1 MSNEGEDKKN
11 NIVNNENDYDDDF
24 LEMGNLNI
32 NQEVDIKENPKK
44 YIVDSKKQNNLKAN
58 NHSHNSKNC
67 LESPNKKTKK
77 VKSITYDDVYLG
89 DDMFVTAP
97 KSYPRDYEKNNRIII
112 SFTKNASAKEL
123 LSIDS
128 PRDST
133 DKIKSKILEKNFV
146 DDDDENEEDD
156 GGHIRSNTY
165 DYYAQKGESR
175 YLKDFLTSINNHRK
189 HSFDDLTNQEDI
201 EFVDEDVIV
210 DGNIF
215 FIENEAQL
223 NNLNYY
229 NKKNKCNISYI
240 TLNLFIKKLCTENL
254 KEKYPILYKSFID
267 QYQELFPLPSLIEK
281 IINAFNYYNNQM
293 NIEVPD
299 LVALLNKIISNQF
312 KKIQDNEKLIKK
324 LTTTYETLEELTWIS
339 DALKKEIANI
349 SYIVSSN
356 SSQEFDLEY
365 TRYLI
370 SDRRKTKAI
379 NIRAK
384 NKRRMVNNKPVYKY
398 PYFYIFDFSDEEIAK
413 NLTLISYKMMS
424 CIDVNELWNSNFSK
438 EDKLSKAPNV
448 TKLID
453 RFDKLMLFIIED
465 ICSYET
471 AKARAKLI
479 TKWAN
484 IAKKCKD
491 LHNYNDLL
499 IINQCFNHYLLKKLV
514 STWKKLSKS
523 TVMLIAELNKFCSNQ
538 QCYVNI
544 RRQIVGCKHVAHIP
558 YLGILLKEIVDIED
572 KYNYIE
578 KKGEYN
584 CINCIKLQKIY
595 MEVKKFF
602 AFKNFSFTFT
612 QINELNIFDQLNPRT
627 EQEIEELIKENEK
640 NKSNFLELLQAGN
653 KKKRTKTDESFY
665 C

>member
-1 MSNEGEDKKN
+1 MSDEKEKN
-11 NIVNNENDYDDDF
+11 NNNINYDNDYDDDF

-44 YIVDSKKQNNLKAN
+44 YIVDSKKQKTNNY
-58 NHSHNSKNC
+58 SHKTINFSESK
-67 LESPNKKTKK
+67 SKKSR
-77 VKSITYDDVYLG
+77 KSKRITYDDVYLG

-97 KSYPRDYEKNNRIII
+97 KSYPRDYEKNNKYLIAF
-112 SFTKNASAKEL
+112 SKNSSTKVSKE
-123 LSIDS
+123 
-128 PRDST
+128 RFKDST
-133 DKIKSKILEKNFV
+133 NISDKKMENKINLE
-146 DDDDENEEDD
+146 DDDENEEDD

-175 YLKDFLTSINNHRK
+175 YLKDFLTSINYHRT
-189 HSFDDLTNQEDI
+189 HSFDEINNQEDI
-201 EFVDEDVIV
+201 EFTDEDEIV

-215 FIENEAQL
+215 YIENETQL

-229 NKKNKCNISYI
+229 SKKNKCNISYI
-240 TLNLFIKKLCTENL
+240 TLNLFLKKLCLEDL
-254 KEKYPILYKSFID
+254 RIKYPILYKSFID
-267 QYQELFPLPSLIEK
+267 QYQELFPLPSVIEK

-312 KKIQDNEKLIKK
+312 KKIQDNKELISK
-324 LTTTYETLEELTWIS
+324 LTKTYKTLEELPWIS
-339 DALKKEIANI
+339 DALKKEIDNI
-349 SYIVSSN
+349 NFIVSSN

-379 NIRAK
+379 NIRSK
-384 NKRRMVNNKPVYKY
+384 TKRKMANNKNPYKY

-453 RFDKLMLFIIED
+453 RFDKLMFFIIED

-523 TVMLIAELNKFCSNQ
+523 TVMLISELNKFCSNQ

-572 KYNYIE
+572 KYKYVE
-578 KKGEYN
+578 KRGEYN
-584 CINCIKLQKIY
+584 LMNCIKLQKIY

-602 AFKNFSFTFT
+602 EFKNYSFTFT

-627 EQEIEELIKENEK
+627 EQEIEELIKINEK
-640 NKSNFLELLQAGN
+640 NGSGGFFELIQSGN

-665 C
+665 SC